1 MRPRREC
8 RGALKR
14 NTVVREPELT
24 GIANP
29 PPLVFGPVP
38 SRRLGQSLGVNN
50 IPAKHCSYSCVY
62 CQIGR
67 TPYMAAERRSFFAPS
82 DICDAVRRRLEEC
95 RRDRVRVDYL
105 TVVPDGEPTLDAELG
120 ELLVQLR
127 ELGPPVAVIT
137 NGSLLDRSDV
147 RSELA
152 AADWVS
158 VKVDAVSSRPWRL
171 VDRPHGKLRLDGI
184 LEGLRIFAAG
194 DRGTLVTETMLV
206 AGVNDGDDDI
216 AGIAEFLTEIGSD
229 IAYLGI
235 VTRPPAESWVR
246 PPEASR
252 VVSAFL
258 AMSSR
263 LPRVELLIGEPLEDV
278 AASSDVERELLAI
291 TAVHP
296 MDDSMVVELGGGSPD
311 ALTVAA
317 DLVTCGRLEQV
328 EYRGRRFFVRP
339 FAASRARA

>member
-8 RGALKR
+8 RGALHR
-14 NTVVREPELT
+14 GTVARKSRPTSSASL
-24 GIANP
+24 P
-29 PPLVFGPVP
+29 SLVFGPVP

-50 IPAKHCSYSCVY
+50 IPPKHCSYSCVY
-62 CQIGR
+62 CQLGR
-67 TPYMAAERRSFFAPS
+67 TLHLAVERGSFFAPA

-105 TVVPDGEPTLDAELG
+105 TVVPDGEPTLDERLG

-152 AADWVS
+152 TADWVS

-184 LEGLRIFAAG
+184 LEGLRVFAAG

-206 AGVNDGDDDI
+206 AGVNDGEDDI
-216 AGIAEFLTEIGSD
+216 AGIAEFLTEIGPD
-229 IAYLGI
+229 IAYLGV
-235 VTRPPAESWVR
+235 VTRPPAESWAR
-246 PPEASR
+246 PPETSR
-252 VVSAFL
+252 VVSAYVEL
-258 AMSSR
+258 SNR
-263 LPRVELLIGEPLEDV
+263 LPRVELLIGEPLEEV
-278 AASSDVERELLAI
+278 AASSDVERDLLAI

-296 MDDSMVVELGGGSPD
+296 MDDSMVVELGGGSRE

-317 DLVTCGRLEQV
+317 GLVTCGRLEQV

-339 FAASRARA
+339 FAGTRPRA

>member
-1 MRPRREC
+1 MSSDSQPSL
-8 RGALKR
+8 A
-14 NTVVREPELT
+14 
-24 GIANP
+24 
-29 PPLVFGPVP
+29 FGPVP

-50 IPAKHCSYSCVY
+50 IPPKHCSYSCVY
-62 CQIGR
+62 CQLGR
-67 TPYMAAERRSFFAPS
+67 TPHITAERRRFLAPA
-82 DICDAVRRRLEEC
+82 DICDVVRRRLDEC

-120 ELLVQLR
+120 ELLVRLQK
-127 ELGPPVAVIT
+127 LGPPVAVIT

-147 RSELA
+147 RSELG

-158 VKVDAVSSRPWRL
+158 VKVDAVNSRTWRL

-184 LEGLRIFAAG
+184 LEGLRVFAAG

-206 AGVNDGDDDI
+206 AGRNDGEDDI
-216 AGIAEFLTEIGSD
+216 AEITEFLTGIRPD
-229 IAYLGI
+229 LAYLGA

-246 PPEASR
+246 PPETSR
-252 VVSAFL
+252 VVSAYVE
-258 AMSSR
+258 MSSR
-263 LPRVELLIGEPLEDV
+263 LPRVELLIGDPIEAV
-278 AASSDVERELLAI
+278 AASSDVERDLLAI

-296 MDDSMVVELGGGSPD
+296 MDEAMVIELGGGSRE

-317 DLVTCGRLEQV
+317 GLVRCGCLEQV

-339 FAASRARA
+339 FAATRPRA

>member
-1 MRPRREC
+1 
-8 RGALKR
+8 
-14 NTVVREPELT
+14 
-24 GIANP
+24 
-29 PPLVFGPVP
+29 
-38 SRRLGQSLGVNN
+38 
-50 IPAKHCSYSCVY
+50 
-62 CQIGR
+62 
-67 TPYMAAERRSFFAPS
+67 MAAERRRFFAPA
-82 DICDAVRRRLEEC
+82 DVCDAVRRRLEEC

-120 ELLVQLR
+120 ELLVKLR
-127 ELGPPVAVIT
+127 ELGPPVAIIT

-152 AADWVS
+152 VADWVS
-158 VKVDAVSSRPWRL
+158 VKVDAVSSRTWRL
-171 VDRPHGKLRLDGI
+171 VDRPHGKLRLEGI
-184 LEGLRIFAAG
+184 HDGLRIFAAG
-194 DRGTLVTETMLV
+194 DHGTLVTETML
-206 AGVNDGDDDI
+206 AGGVNDREDDI
-216 AGIAEFLTEIGSD
+216 VGVAEFLAEIRPD
-229 IAYLGI
+229 VAHLGV

-246 PPEASR
+246 PPETSR

-263 LPRVELLIGEPLEDV
+263 LPRVELLIGEPLEEV

-296 MDDSMVVELGGGSPD
+296 MDDSMVVELGGGSRE

-317 DLVTCGRLEQV
+317 DLVSCGRLEQV

-339 FAASRARA
+339 FAATSPRA